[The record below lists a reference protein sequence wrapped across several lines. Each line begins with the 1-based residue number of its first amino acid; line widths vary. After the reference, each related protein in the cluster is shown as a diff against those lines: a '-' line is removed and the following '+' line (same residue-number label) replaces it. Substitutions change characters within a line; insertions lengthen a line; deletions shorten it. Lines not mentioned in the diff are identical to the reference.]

1 MNITASFLKQKRQ
14 QIIELAQAH
23 GVSNV
28 RVFGSVARGDANA
41 QSDVDF
47 LVDINT
53 DFGLLERIALKQD
66 LEKLL
71 NKTVDIATE
80 KGLHWYIRERV
91 TKEAILL

>member
-1 MNITASFLKQKRQ
+1 MNITTSLLKEKRQ
-14 QIIELAQAH
+14 KIIEIAQTY

-47 LVDINT
+47 LVDMKT
-53 DFGLLERIALKQD
+53 DFGLLERIALKQE
-66 LEKLL
+66 LEVLL
-71 NKTVDIATE
+71 NTKVDIATE

-91 TKEAILL
+91 IKEAIPL